1 MELASGPLPT
11 GPDHGCVENRQSPVL
26 ADASD
31 WSRPSQKIMM
41 KRPGTSAPQSAP
53 NAQGLLELDSNRGGF
68 LRTSRANFLPS
79 GEDVRVPVRLISEY
93 GLREG
98 YYLTGPSMSG
108 KRPSRRGPR
117 RGGGPAPSR
126 ELESIETVNGLP
138 PAELPK
144 MRPYTELVSEHPSE
158 ALKLA
163 QAADGPLS
171 LRVIDLI
178 TPIGKGQRGLIVAAP
193 KTGKTILLEQI
204 GHSIAEHYPDIHLIV
219 LLIDER
225 PEEVTHMR
233 RTING
238 EVVASSSDGTS
249 ANHIRVAR
257 LMLERA
263 RRLVEMKQDVVILL
277 DSITRLG
284 RASNRQQKGRGK
296 TMTGGIDSRAL
307 EFPRQFFG
315 AARNIEGGGS
325 LTILGTALVD
335 TGSQMDEI
343 IFQEFKGTGNMEL
356 VLDRRLAESRIFPAI
371 DISRSGTRREEMLFT
386 KEELPRVHLLRRALA
401 GMKPVEAMNLLLNKM
416 KKTPS
421 NEALLN
427 QIKTG

>member
-1 MELASGPLPT
+1 MS
-11 GPDHGCVENRQSPVL
+11 VE
-26 ADASD
+26 
-31 WSRPSQKIMM
+31 
-41 KRPGTSAPQSAP
+41 
-53 NAQGLLELDSNRGGF
+53 GLLELDSNRGGF
-68 LRTSRANFLPS
+68 LRKPEANFLPS
-79 GEDVRVPVRLISEY
+79 SNDVRVPMRVIMHNAL
-93 GLREG
+93 LEG
-98 YYLTGPSMSG
+98 HYVTGSAKPGRGPGRS
-108 KRPSRRGPR
+108 SRRGSR
-117 RGGGPAPSR
+117 RGGRGGGANSTL
-126 ELESIETVNGLP
+126 ELTGADTVNGLP
-138 PAELPK
+138 VKELSSI
-144 MRPYTELVSEHPSE
+144 RPFNALVSEHPTE
-158 ALKLA
+158 AIWLSR
-163 QAADGPLS
+163 GEESLS

-178 TPIGKGQRGLIVAAP
+178 TPVGKGQRGLIVAAP
-193 KTGKTILLEQI
+193 KTGKTMLLEQI
-204 GHSIAEHYPDIHLIV
+204 GCSIAKHHPNIHLIV

-238 EVVASSSDGTS
+238 EVIASSADGTT

-263 RRLVEMKQDVVILL
+263 RRLVELGGDVVILL

-284 RASNRQQKGRGK
+284 RASNRQQKRRGK

-315 AARNIEGGGS
+315 AARSIESGGS

-371 DISRSGTRREEMLFT
+371 DISRSGTRREEMLFDD
-386 KEELPRVHLLRRALA
+386 KELPKVHLLRRALA
-401 GMKPVEAMNLLLNKM
+401 GLKPVEAMNLLLNKM
-416 KKTPS
+416 KKTQS

-427 QIKTG
+427 EIKAG

>member
-1 MELASGPLPT
+1 MST
-11 GPDHGCVENRQSPVL
+11 VSVE
-26 ADASD
+26 
-31 WSRPSQKIMM
+31 
-41 KRPGTSAPQSAP
+41 
-53 NAQGLLELDSNRGGF
+53 GLLELDSNRGGY
-68 LRTSRANFLPS
+68 LRKPEGNFLPS
-79 GEDVRVPVRLISEY
+79 PNDVRVPMRVITQNAL
-93 GLREG
+93 LEG
-98 YYLTGPSMSG
+98 HYVTGSAQPG
-108 KRPSRRGPR
+108 RGPNRNPNRNPGRNQRRGSR
-117 RGGGPAPSR
+117 RGGGGGGGGGSSSIL
-126 ELESIETVNGLP
+126 ELTHADAVNGHP
-138 PAELPK
+138 VKELSSV
-144 MRPYTELVSEHPSE
+144 RPFNALVSEHPTE
-158 ALKLA
+158 AIWLSRGGE
-163 QAADGPLS
+163 DSLS

-178 TPIGKGQRGLIVAAP
+178 TPVGKGQRGLIVAAP

-204 GHSIAEHYPDIHLIV
+204 GCSIAKHYPDIHLVV

-238 EVVASSSDGTS
+238 EVIASSADGTT

-263 RRLVEMKQDVVILL
+263 RRLVELGGDVVILL

-284 RASNRQQKGRGK
+284 RASNRQQKNRGK

-335 TGSQMDEI
+335 TGSQMDEV

-371 DISRSGTRREEMLFT
+371 DISRSGTRREEILFSQ
-386 KEELPRVHLLRRALA
+386 KELPKIHLLRRALA
-401 GMKPVEAMNLLLNKM
+401 GLKPVEAMNLLLNKM
-416 KKTPS
+416 KKTQS
-421 NEALLN
+421 NEALLEE
-427 QIKTG
+427 IKTG

>member
-1 MELASGPLPT
+1 MSAVS
-11 GPDHGCVENRQSPVL
+11 VE
-26 ADASD
+26 
-31 WSRPSQKIMM
+31 
-41 KRPGTSAPQSAP
+41 
-53 NAQGLLELDSNRGGF
+53 GLLELDSNRGGF
-68 LRTSRANFLPS
+68 LRKPEANFLPS
-79 GEDVRVPVRLISEY
+79 TNDVRVPMRIITHNAL
-93 GLREG
+93 LEG
-98 YYLTGPSMSG
+98 HYVTGSATPGRGPS
-108 KRPSRRGPR
+108 RHSRRGSR
-117 RGGGPAPSR
+117 RGGRGGGRDGGPNSSL
-126 ELESIETVNGLP
+126 ELTGADTVNGHP
-138 PAELPK
+138 VKELSSI
-144 MRPYTELVSEHPSE
+144 RPFNALVSEHPTE
-158 ALKLA
+158 AIWLSP
-163 QAADGPLS
+163 GEESLS

-178 TPIGKGQRGLIVAAP
+178 TPVGKGQRGLIVAAP
-193 KTGKTILLEQI
+193 KTGKTILLEEI
-204 GHSIAEHYPDIHLIV
+204 GCSIAKHHPDIHLIV

-238 EVVASSSDGTS
+238 EVIASSADGTT

-263 RRLVEMKQDVVILL
+263 RRLVEMGGDVVILL

-284 RASNRQQKGRGK
+284 RASNRQQKRRGK

-315 AARNIEGGGS
+315 AARSIESGGS

-371 DISRSGTRREEMLFT
+371 DISRSGTRREEMLFGE
-386 KEELPRVHLLRRALA
+386 KDLPKVHLLRRALA
-401 GMKPVEAMNLLLNKM
+401 NLKPVEAMNLLLNKM
-416 KKTPS
+416 KKTQS
-421 NEALLN
+421 NEALLEE
-427 QIKTG
+427 IKAR

>member
-1 MELASGPLPT
+1 MST
-11 GPDHGCVENRQSPVL
+11 VTVE
-26 ADASD
+26 
-31 WSRPSQKIMM
+31 
-41 KRPGTSAPQSAP
+41 
-53 NAQGLLELDSNRGGF
+53 GLLELDSNRGGY
-68 LRTSRANFLPS
+68 LRKPEANFLPS
-79 GEDVRVPVRLISEY
+79 PNDVRVPMRLITQDA
-93 GLREG
+93 LLEG
-98 YYLTGPSMSG
+98 HYVTGSAKPGRGPGRNPS
-108 KRPSRRGPR
+108 RNSRRGSR
-117 RGGGPAPSR
+117 RGGGGGGGGGSNSIL
-126 ELESIETVNGLP
+126 ELTHTDTVNGHP
-138 PAELPK
+138 IEELASIQ
-144 MRPYTELVSEHPSE
+144 PYNALVSEHPTE
-158 ALKLA
+158 AIWLSRGG
-163 QAADGPLS
+163 DESLS

-178 TPIGKGQRGLIVAAP
+178 TPVGKGQRGLIVAAP
-193 KTGKTILLEQI
+193 KTGKTMLLEQI
-204 GHSIAEHYPDIHLIV
+204 GCSIAKHYPDIHLVV

-233 RTING
+233 RTIKG
-238 EVVASSSDGTS
+238 EVIASSADGTT

-263 RRLVEMKQDVVILL
+263 RRLVEMGGDVVILL

-284 RASNRQQKGRGK
+284 RASNRQQKNRGK

-315 AARNIEGGGS
+315 AARNIENGGS

-371 DISRSGTRREEMLFT
+371 DISRSGTR
-386 KEELPRVHLLRRALA
+386 KEEILFSQKELPKIHLLRRALA
-401 GMKPVEAMNLLLNKM
+401 GLKPVEAMNLLLTKM

-421 NEALLN
+421 NEALLEE
-427 QIKTG
+427 IKTG

>member
-1 MELASGPLPT
+1 MG
-11 GPDHGCVENRQSPVL
+11 
-26 ADASD
+26 AD
-31 WSRPSQKIMM
+31 
-41 KRPGTSAPQSAP
+41 
-53 NAQGLLELDSNRGGF
+53 
-68 LRTSRANFLPS
+68 
-79 GEDVRVPVRLISEY
+79 
-93 GLREG
+93 
-98 YYLTGPSMSG
+98 
-108 KRPSRRGPR
+108 
-117 RGGGPAPSR
+117 
-126 ELESIETVNGLP
+126 TVNGLP
-138 PAELPK
+138 VKELSSI
-144 MRPYTELVSEHPSE
+144 RPFNALVSEHPTE
-158 ALKLA
+158 AIWLSP
-163 QAADGPLS
+163 GEESLS

-178 TPIGKGQRGLIVAAP
+178 TPVGKGQRGLIVAAP

-204 GHSIAEHYPDIHLIV
+204 GCSIAKHYPDIHLIV

-238 EVVASSSDGTS
+238 EVIASSADGTT

-263 RRLVEMKQDVVILL
+263 RRLVELGGDVVILL

-284 RASNRQQKGRGK
+284 RASNRQQKRRGK

-315 AARNIEGGGS
+315 AARSIESGGS

-371 DISRSGTRREEMLFT
+371 DISRSGTRREEMLFDE
-386 KEELPRVHLLRRALA
+386 KELPKVHLLRRALA
-401 GMKPVEAMNLLLNKM
+401 GLKPVEAMNLLLNKM
-416 KKTPS
+416 KKTQS

-427 QIKTG
+427 EIKAR